1 MNLSD
6 AIYKTTHS
14 AIGGLEA
21 LAVRMGIRTQIMR
34 NKANP
39 NSGAN
44 YFSPAELDM
53 LMALTGDHS
62 VLHALAQN
70 HGHMCIRVEQ
80 EVIACDMAI
89 LEMLAKVMGSSGEV
103 GAELYATLAD
113 GVVEQHE
120 VDRVKAASYRVKAAL
135 TAMELR
141 LEAMV
146 QK

>member
-6 AIYKTTHS
+6 AIYRTVHS

-21 LAVRMGIRTQIMR
+21 LAIRMNIRTQIMR

-44 YFSPAELDM
+44 YFSPAELDL

-70 HGHMCIRVEQ
+70 HGYVCIKVESEMAQ
-80 EVIACDMAI
+80 SDMAI
-89 LEMLAKVMGSSGEV
+89 LEVFAKAVAANGEV

-113 GVVEQHE
+113 GMVEQHE
-120 VDRVKAASYRVKAAL
+120 VARVEEAAYRAKAAV
-135 TAMELR
+135 TTMVNR
-141 LEAMV
+141 LKGMAE
-146 QK
+146 K